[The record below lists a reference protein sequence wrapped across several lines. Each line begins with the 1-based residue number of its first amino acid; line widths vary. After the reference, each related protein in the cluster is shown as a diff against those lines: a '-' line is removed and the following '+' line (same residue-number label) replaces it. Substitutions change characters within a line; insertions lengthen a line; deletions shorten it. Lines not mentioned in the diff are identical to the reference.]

1 MSGRTPRTL
10 VVVQDKPSVSVS
22 PLRAKL
28 EHRSNPMVEALSR
41 TPRVVPIVLFA
52 VLVVAGLVLR
62 GTVGGVLLTLA
73 AAFVGWLAFLV
84 WRQLTLPERLF
95 RCAVLVLIAALA
107 IVSYASDGL
116 LG

>member
-1 MSGRTPRTL
+1 MTPPTRPGPAVAAIIVFRLINFGLTTL
-10 VVVQDKPSVSVS
+10 
-22 PLRAKL
+22 
-28 EHRSNPMVEALSR
+28 
-41 TPRVVPIVLFA
+41 
-52 VLVVAGLVLR
+52 
-62 GTVGGVLLTLA
+62 
-73 AAFVGWLAFLV
+73 VGWLAFLV